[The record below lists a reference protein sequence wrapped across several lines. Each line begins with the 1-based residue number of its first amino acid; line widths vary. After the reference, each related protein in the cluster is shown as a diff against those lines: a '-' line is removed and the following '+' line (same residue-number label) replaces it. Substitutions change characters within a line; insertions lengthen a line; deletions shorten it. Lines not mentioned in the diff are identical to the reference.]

1 MRITAQVAAAL
12 LAASL
17 LSPVTALAQAQ
28 RSAPN
33 TAFEGCVLSIDNGL
47 SERGVRVSFT
57 LAREGKPF
65 RLTPQGFIHSS
76 GGGPEMSLA
85 QVAQWGFLLDQL
97 RDAARGKFAV
107 KLEVDS
113 ATSKVEYVRALY
125 YKPC

>member
-1 MRITAQVAAAL
+1 MKIATQVAAAL
-12 LAASL
+12 LAGSLSLPGAS
-17 LSPVTALAQAQ
+17 LAQAQ

-33 TAFEGCVLSIDNGL
+33 TTFEGCVLRIDNGL
-47 SERGVRVSFT
+47 GERGVRVSFT

-76 GGGPEMSLA
+76 SGGPEMSLA

-97 RDAARGKFAV
+97 RDAARGKFEV